1 MQAREAD
8 ATITAV
14 LGHPP
19 EEIAQT
25 FQDPSFGSQPQ
36 AVRVPCG
43 APWDLLVALHHTK
56 PEKGDE
62 KGDILF
68 LCLGFEQACP
78 DALTIPRKKVLKWY
92 F

>member
-56 PEKGDE
+56 PEKRRGTP
-62 KGDILF
+62 LF

>member
-56 PEKGDE
+56 PEKGRPC
-62 KGDILF
+62 F
-68 LCLGFEQACP
+68 Y
-78 DALTIPRKKVLKWY
+78 VLDSNRPVPMR
-92 F
+92 